1 MKNSKVLNQ
10 FIKGLRGDFVEEA
23 ENPQSYTK
31 AINGRLYSHNG
42 VVAFSSVKGTK
53 KVYENPNIVSYHG
66 YFAFN
71 DELLIFVKCLPAIAS
86 QNGGSIVYQQN
97 SKLIAHSFSVTAAY
111 PGKSIIAD
119 ISTHVTLFQY
129 TVPVFIP
136 ANDPFGFNT
145 SLSCVSDIETEIDF
159 SEYFTENSDLDDI
172 QICPVNNESN
182 LFENNVDYLDCIISL
197 KKDANGI
204 IYDQLLWAGY
214 QNWPLDAKIC
224 TEGVDENSNLR
235 RVYYTDYNNVF
246 RMVNTK
252 DANLK
257 YKKFSEFDT
266 FQNAA
271 LLQPEIEL
279 IDTSGQIKASTV
291 FYTYRLFTTN
301 GQETQFAPFSK
312 GIKIL
317 RNDIDSDYAGGD
329 ISEITDKSVHLKLNI
344 PSFAR
349 FSEVEAFAV
358 EYEAF
363 GSPTAIRSLG
373 ILPAAAVVNF
383 IHYGNEP
390 EFSTD
395 VTLSDLTNR
404 ATNFRYCSDVLS
416 SRNKLL
422 VSGLRNEPI
431 PTALLNI
438 TENFALHGWDMFGQ
452 THNCVINPKPYQY
465 RYIDPTMT
473 DPLYYINRKV
483 YQSIKIF
490 GSYTIFIKNM
500 ETEEV
505 FSQVFIN
512 NGLIYRNTMP
522 EIYAWLET
530 IKDTAEFIAAFPNLT
545 ISLVDDKILFEPSID
560 LTETDM
566 NNYSFV
572 YSTSQVV
579 EDIKK
584 EIQFTTVMVDTSKFV
599 YGNVSLGF
607 NAGNGV
613 RMTFRTEEYEL
624 MSQSTSSDM
633 PNFLNLNEADANKG
647 LMKKEIYR
655 LGLLAQDN
663 KGNELFVIPLGD
675 LMVPALGEQKRYIND
690 NGIIVIEMNNYRNSF
705 VRDGKL
711 YSEKII
717 LNIDIRLSCELQKV
731 IDTTQI
737 VYVERTED
745 NRTILAQGLSAPM
758 ERTRT
763 YFRTQFITLASPVND
778 KWNIPYYG
786 GPTYDWRG
794 LLAYDQWGAD
804 YDLDREPD
812 EKRIITNRK
821 MIYFDA
827 PDIIHSVISPDL
839 VKNGSIVRAARLN
852 TDHMPRVGIRS
863 GGYPNPSPN
872 PILITTYSYP
882 HTQSYYIYPVGYQH
896 PDWWPGV
903 QYPTFSRKILK
914 EDIDYAVE
922 DYKPHWINVSVFA
935 SERIGITTKI
945 PIKRAE
951 VLLDGQEMAGYKF
964 DSNYDVSN
972 NALVLGRQP
981 WFYSF
986 YARRDHKCKREEGDK
1001 SELFNS
1007 GNFSAAATTMVL
1019 TADQEIFSDNFIDM
1033 VPISISGEV
1042 RLGSRNKTYDTHALV
1057 NIEMNNLDSVYGG
1070 RTESAFS
1077 KNVYIPLS
1085 KVIPILQTSNGIQN
1099 FKSYGDTYCSLF
1111 VRNKNWIVPGVERGE
1126 KNMNNSGGCERSH
1139 SEKEHTR
1146 MGAWCYAFVVE
1157 SSIEPRWTYKDTVW
1171 KQSAPFDLTRKGEDI
1186 NEAYFQTTSP
1196 KTYIPKPYR
1205 FSDIPDMSNTIAVS
1219 DVKLNGSFIDAWTK
1233 FRVNNFYEI
1242 DKDKGAVLNL
1252 AKFLEIERA
1261 HV

>member
-1 MKNSKVLNQ
+1 M
-10 FIKGLRGDFVEEA
+10 
-23 ENPQSYTK
+23 
-31 AINGRLYSHNG
+31 
-42 VVAFSSVKGTK
+42 
-53 KVYENPNIVSYHG
+53 
-66 YFAFN
+66 
-71 DELLIFVKCLPAIAS
+71 
-86 QNGGSIVYQQN
+86 
-97 SKLIAHSFSVTAAY
+97 
-111 PGKSIIAD
+111 
-119 ISTHVTLFQY
+119 
-129 TVPVFIP
+129 
-136 ANDPFGFNT
+136 
-145 SLSCVSDIETEIDF
+145 
-159 SEYFTENSDLDDI
+159 
-172 QICPVNNESN
+172 
-182 LFENNVDYLDCIISL
+182 
-197 KKDANGI
+197 
-204 IYDQLLWAGY
+204 
-214 QNWPLDAKIC
+214 
-224 TEGVDENSNLR
+224 
-235 RVYYTDYNNVF
+235 
-246 RMVNTK
+246 
-252 DANLK
+252 
-257 YKKFSEFDT
+257 
-266 FQNAA
+266 
-271 LLQPEIEL
+271 
-279 IDTSGQIKASTV
+279 
-291 FYTYRLFTTN
+291 
-301 GQETQFAPFSK
+301 
-312 GIKIL
+312 
-317 RNDIDSDYAGGD
+317 
-329 ISEITDKSVHLKLNI
+329 
-344 PSFAR
+344 
-349 FSEVEAFAV
+349 
-358 EYEAF
+358 
-363 GSPTAIRSLG
+363 
-373 ILPAAAVVNF
+373 
-383 IHYGNEP
+383 
-390 EFSTD
+390 
-395 VTLSDLTNR
+395 
-404 ATNFRYCSDVLS
+404 
-416 SRNKLL
+416 
-422 VSGLRNEPI
+422 
-431 PTALLNI
+431 
-438 TENFALHGWDMFGQ
+438 
-452 THNCVINPKPYQY
+452 
-465 RYIDPTMT
+465 
-473 DPLYYINRKV
+473 
-483 YQSIKIF
+483 
-490 GSYTIFIKNM
+490 
-500 ETEEV
+500 
-505 FSQVFIN
+505 
-512 NGLIYRNTMP
+512 
-522 EIYAWLET
+522 
-530 IKDTAEFIAAFPNLT
+530 
-545 ISLVDDKILFEPSID
+545 
-560 LTETDM
+560 
-566 NNYSFV
+566 
-572 YSTSQVV
+572 
-579 EDIKK
+579 
-584 EIQFTTVMVDTSKFV
+584 
-599 YGNVSLGF
+599 
-607 NAGNGV
+607 
-613 RMTFRTEEYEL
+613 
-624 MSQSTSSDM
+624 
-633 PNFLNLNEADANKG
+633 
-647 LMKKEIYR
+647 
-655 LGLLAQDN
+655 
-663 KGNELFVIPLGD
+663 
-675 LMVPALGEQKRYIND
+675 
-690 NGIIVIEMNNYRNSF
+690 
-705 VRDGKL
+705 
-711 YSEKII
+711 
-717 LNIDIRLSCELQKV
+717 
-731 IDTTQI
+731 
-737 VYVERTED
+737 
-745 NRTILAQGLSAPM
+745 
-758 ERTRT
+758 
-763 YFRTQFITLASPVND
+763 
-778 KWNIPYYG
+778 
-786 GPTYDWRG
+786 
-794 LLAYDQWGAD
+794 LAYDQWGAD

-1252 AKFLEIERA
+1252 AKFLDNVYAIQQKQQSLLILDSQSAIATDNGEITVQQGDGNSISNHQVVSDFGTSIRRAVVDIISSSEKIKGFSFFDENKIEFIRVANPLLVENNIHLKFFEIIKNDPVIDTEGYYDDEYKETNIRLRTKLGLGFVLSYNEIFGVFNGYIEYDNDIYMVWNQEVYAPKTVMVPKEGGAEGEMRKDSSALHQLNIGDYLNFFDDQKTLKLGILVNKEAEKVKIYPHWSGMINIDYPIKNLELKTSLNQLRTVLGSHKRYKIREGIHSVPLKNPTDWQDFRGNWMYLEIEVESIDNKKIDIYSFVNFVRESYL
-1261 HV
+1261 